1 MIYNRNG
8 EVEMSK
14 RLERQLT
21 GKMGE
26 LRVFARLMERGLVP
40 YVPLVDEGIDCL
52 LRDGTRIQIKTV
64 KTQRD
69 PRWFQVTN
77 LVPKDNFYIICVDGN
92 GEFWIFPSKVF
103 AENATESRGIYDL
116 NLDSRGRGEKLKSY
130 KNAWHPLE
138 K

>member
-1 MIYNRNG
+1 
-8 EVEMSK
+8 MSK

-26 LRVFARLMERGLVP
+26 FRVFFKLLEHGLVP

-52 LRDGTRIQIKTV
+52 LQNGTKIQVKTV

-77 LVPKDNFYIICVDGN
+77 LVPKDSFFIICIDAN
-92 GEFWIFPSKVF
+92 GEFWIFPSRVF

-116 NLDSRGRGEKLKSY
+116 NLDSKGRGEKLKDY
-130 KNAWHPLE
+130 RNAWHLL
-138 K
+138 KR

>member
-1 MIYNRNG
+1 
-8 EVEMSK
+8 MSK

-26 LRVFARLMERGLVP
+26 FRVFVKLLEQGLVP

-52 LRDGTRIQIKTV
+52 LQNGIKIQIKTV

-77 LVPKDNFYIICVDGN
+77 LVVEDNFHIICVDAN
-92 GEFWIFPSKVF
+92 GEFWIFPSRVF
-103 AENATESRGIYDL
+103 TENATESKGIYDL
-116 NLDSRGRGEKLKSY
+116 NLDSKGRGEKLKNY
-130 KNAWHPLE
+130 KNAWNLL
-138 K
+138 KK

>member
-1 MIYNRNG
+1 
-8 EVEMSK
+8 MSK

-26 LRVFARLMERGLVP
+26 FRVFVKLLEQGLVP

-52 LRDGTRIQIKTV
+52 LRNGIKIQIKTV

-77 LVPKDNFYIICVDGN
+77 LVPEDNFCIICVDAS
-92 GEFWIFPSKVF
+92 GEFWIFPSRVF
-103 AENATESRGIYDL
+103 AENATESKGIYDL
-116 NLDSRGRGEKLKSY
+116 NLDSRGRGEKLKNY
-130 KNAWHPLE
+130 KNAWHLL
-138 K
+138 KK

>member
-1 MIYNRNG
+1 
-8 EVEMSK
+8 MSK

-26 LRVFARLMERGLVP
+26 FRVFVKLLEHGLVP

-52 LRDGTRIQIKTV
+52 LQNGAKIQIKTV

-77 LVPKDNFYIICVDGN
+77 LVPEDNFYIICLDAS

-103 AENATESRGIYDL
+103 VKNATKSREIYDL
-116 NLDSRGRGEKLKSY
+116 NLDSKGRGERLKDY
-130 KNAWHPLE
+130 KNAWHLL

>member
-1 MIYNRNG
+1 
-8 EVEMSK
+8 MSK

-26 LRVFARLMERGLVP
+26 FRVFVKLLEHGLVP

-52 LRDGTRIQIKTV
+52 LQNGTKVQVKTV

-77 LVPKDNFYIICVDGN
+77 LVPADNFFIICVDASE
-92 GEFWIFPSKVF
+92 EFWLFPSRVF

-116 NLDSRGRGEKLKSY
+116 NFDSRGRGETLPDPSK
-130 KNAWHPLE
+130 AP
-138 K
+138 